1 MDYLKYY
8 FSQLTD
14 DQLHTY
20 RNLEECYYDWNAKI
34 NLISRKD
41 IDSLVLK
48 HILHSL
54 AIAKFI
60 EFPDGSKIMDVGTG
74 GGFPGIPLAIMFP
87 YATFH
92 LVDSVGKKI
101 KVVNDIIDKLGIK
114 NVKTYNL
121 RAENMQ
127 DSYDYVVSRAV
138 ANTRDFYQW
147 VKKKFNKKNKHQLI
161 NNGIFYLK
169 GGDLTE
175 ELREAKVRYK
185 LFEISDYYQE
195 EFFQTKKVL
204 YIPRQ

>member
-1 MDYLKYY
+1 LDYLKYY

>member
-20 RNLEECYYDWNAKI
+20 RNLEACYQDWNAKI

-41 IDSLVLK
+41 IDSLLLK

-161 NNGIFYLK
+161 DNGIFYLK

-175 ELREAKVRYK
+175 ELREANVRYK

>member
-1 MDYLKYY
+1 MDYLEHY

-14 DQLHTY
+14 DQLDTY
-20 RNLEECYYDWNAKI
+20 RDLEACYQDWNAKI

-60 EFPDGSKIMDVGTG
+60 EFPEGSKIMDVGTG

-101 KVVNDIIDKLGIK
+101 KVVNDIIYKLGIK

-127 DSYDYVVSRAV
+127 DSYDYVVCRAV
-138 ANTRDFYQW
+138 TNTRDFYQW
-147 VKKKFNKKNKHQLI
+147 VKKKFNKKNKHQHI

-169 GGDLTE
+169 GGDLSE
-175 ELREAKVRYK
+175 ELRDAKVRYK

>member
-20 RNLEECYYDWNAKI
+20 RNLEACYQDWNAKI

-41 IDSLVLK
+41 IDSLLLK

-161 NNGIFYLK
+161 DNGIFYLK

-175 ELREAKVRYK
+175 ELREANVRYK

-204 YIPRQ
+204 YIPHQ